1 MFGLGRPADAVPAL
15 EEAARLAPGDAPV
28 RVDLAVALASAGRL
42 PEAVSASDE
51 ARGSTPRCSTSRPG
65 ARAVLDAAREGSA
78 GRIRRRRKGEDMAKP
93 GPR

>member
-51 ARGSTPRCSTSRPG
+51 AARLDPAVLDSRPA
-65 ARAVLDAAREGSA
+65 ARAVLDAAREGK
-78 GRIRRRRKGEDMAKP
+78 RWP
-93 GPR
+93 H